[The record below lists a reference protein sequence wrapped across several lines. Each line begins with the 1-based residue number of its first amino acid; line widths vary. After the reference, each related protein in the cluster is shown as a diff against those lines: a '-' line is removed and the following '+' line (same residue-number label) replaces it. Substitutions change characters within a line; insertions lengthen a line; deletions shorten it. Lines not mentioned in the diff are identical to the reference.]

1 MTRRLPPLNAL
12 RAFEAAARHQS
23 FSRAADEMAVT
34 PAAISHQVKA
44 LEDQLQ
50 IRLFRRLPRGLVLT
64 DEGRALLPGI
74 SDGFLRLADAV
85 GRVCNRDLAGRLR
98 VSVIP
103 SFAARWLVPRIGDFH
118 ARYPEIDLEIEAEAR
133 SIDLNTSDADIGIR
147 YGSGDYPGLAT
158 ELLLRE
164 ELFPVC
170 SPTLLNR
177 GPPLKEM
184 ADLRHHVLLHDIYAP
199 GWLNWQSWLEDAGVR
214 DIDLNRGLRFSD
226 TAMIIQAAIAGH
238 GLAIGRSGLMGKDL
252 DAGRL
257 VRPMPVSRPAPYDY
271 WMVVL
276 PHRAEEPRLL
286 VFRQWL
292 AEQAAAPP
300 AQSAPGGRASAP
312 EGS

>member
-1 MTRRLPPLNAL
+1 MAQRLPPLNSL

-23 FSRAADEMAVT
+23 FTRAAEELAVT

-44 LEDQLQ
+44 LEEQLQ
-50 IRLFRRLPRGLVLT
+50 LRLFRRLPRGLVLT
-64 DEGRALLPGI
+64 EEGRALLPGV

-85 GRVCNRDLAGRLR
+85 ARIANRDLAGRIR

-118 ARYPEIDLEIEAEAR
+118 ARYPEIDLEIDAEPR
-133 SIDLNTSDADIGIR
+133 SVDLQTSDVDIGIR
-147 YGSGDYPGLAT
+147 YGAGGYPGLLT

-177 GPPLKEM
+177 GLPLKELT
-184 ADLRHHVLLHDIYAP
+184 DLRHHTLLHDINAT
-199 GWLNWQSWLEDAGVR
+199 GWLNWQPWLEGAAVTG
-214 DIDLNRGLRFSD
+214 IDLRRGLRFSD

-252 DAGRL
+252 AAGRL
-257 VRPMPVSRPAPYDY
+257 VRPLPISRPAPYDY
-271 WMVVL
+271 WMVLL

-286 VFRQWL
+286 VLRQWL
-292 AEQAAAPP
+292 TEQAAMS
-300 AQSAPGGRASAP
+300 QG
-312 EGS
+312 